1 MKLFELRK
9 ELKNEFRA
17 RDKEETDV
25 DFIIS
30 EVLDVKR
37 TDLALIEDV
46 DDKVAELIRSKAELR
61 LSNMPIDMI
70 FGKAYFYGLE
80 FEVNRN
86 VLTPRPESE
95 LIVDRALH
103 EIKENGYKNVLDMC
117 SGSGCLGIAIKKH
130 LDVDVTAVDISEKAI
145 ATAKRNAKKNQ
156 VEVDFIKSNMFEQV
170 KGKYDIIVSNPPYID
185 SDEVKELSEEVRK
198 YDPILALDGGDLG
211 LKFYNILHDNI
222 KKFLT
227 DEGVMIFEIGEDQRE
242 LIETLFADCHLVE
255 VLTDYS
261 GHDRVMIYKK

>member
-30 EVLDVKR
+30 EVMGVKR

-70 FGKAYFYGLE
+70 FGKVYFYGLE

-130 LDVDVTAVDISEKAI
+130 ADVDVTAVDISEKAI

-156 VEVDFIKSNMFEQV
+156 VEVWK
-170 KGKYDIIVSNPPYID
+170 
-185 SDEVKELSEEVRK
+185 
-198 YDPILALDGGDLG
+198 
-211 LKFYNILHDNI
+211 
-222 KKFLT
+222 
-227 DEGVMIFEIGEDQRE
+227 
-242 LIETLFADCHLVE
+242 
-255 VLTDYS
+255 
-261 GHDRVMIYKK
+261 